1 MNREIL
7 ISVEQVSR
15 YYGDYCAVN
24 NVSFTVE
31 RGEVLG
37 FLGPNGAGKTTTMQI
52 ISGVLTA
59 SMGTVTIGGFDII
72 DAPKKAKA
80 HLGYLPEQ
88 PPLYIDLT
96 VDEYLNYASRLRGI
110 SKSNISAAVENSKRR
125 CGLENSGKRLIG
137 NLSKGFQ
144 QRVGIA
150 QAIIHTPSVVIL
162 DEPTEGLDPNQIREI
177 RDLIRELGNDH
188 SVILSTHILPEA
200 QTVCDRVL
208 IIHEGQ
214 LVLDEHVDRLPKDKH
229 KHFLRVAFKRSPSP
243 ETIKAIPG
251 MDNVEQIDDQRF
263 RIGIN
268 PDSQALDLLTQQSA
282 NSCWGLY
289 EMIPD
294 TDSLEETFVRLTR
307 GERQN
312 TLQKNTEVN
321 Q

>member
-37 FLGPNGAGKTTTMQI
+37 FLGPNGAGKSTMMQI

-59 SMGTVTIGGFDII
+59 STGTVSIAGFDII
-72 DAPKKAKA
+72 DAPRKAKA
-80 HLGYLPEQ
+80 HLGFLPEQ

-96 VDEYLNYASRLRGI
+96 VDEYLHYAARLRGM
-110 SKSNISAAVENSKRR
+110 SKANIPAAIEHSKRR
-125 CGLENSGKRLIG
+125 CGLETSGKRLIR

-150 QAIIHTPSVVIL
+150 QAIIHAPAVVIL

-188 SVILSTHILPEA
+188 GVILSTHILPEA

-208 IIHEGQ
+208 IIHEGR
-214 LVLDEHVDRLPKDKH
+214 LVLDERLDKLHKDKH
-229 KHFLRVAFKRSPSP
+229 KNSVRIAFKRPPSI
-243 ETIKAIPG
+243 ETIQTIAG
-251 MDNVEQIDDQRF
+251 MDNVEQIDNQRF
-263 RIGIN
+263 RVSFN
-268 PDSQALDLLTQQSA
+268 PDTQAIDKLTQQSA
-282 NSCWGLY
+282 HSCWGLF

-294 TDSLEETFVRLTR
+294 TNTLEETFVRLTR
-307 GERQN
+307 GERQE
-312 TLQKNTEVN
+312 TLQKNNEVN
-321 Q
+321 T